1 MYMAPAVIWILL
13 IFIYPVGKVIFSS
26 FQIKQ
31 STSELAFSLKNF
43 NFLFKDE
50 IFWYA
55 LKNNFIFLLTIPVLL
70 FISILLSIILF
81 ERVKGWKISQSVL
94 LIPFV
99 LAIPIAG
106 VVFNYLLQY
115 HGAINEILRSVKLN
129 ALAKDWLV
137 EENLA
142 IPSIMA
148 VMIWREFGFGT
159 VLFLARLSNL
169 DEEILEAAMIDGAGW
184 WQRLFRI
191 IIPQMKT
198 IVEFYIIILALTIF
212 GWLFDYIY
220 VMTGRG
226 GLGFK
231 FTTMD
236 FYIYAYM
243 FIFKH
248 FGVAYAASS
257 VLLLISVILI
267 IFRWRITKNMKD

>member
-1 MYMAPAVIWILL
+1 MRRIKPYLYLAPAVIWIL
-13 IFIYPVGKVIFSS
+13 IVFIYPSLKVIHSS

-31 STSELAFSLKNF
+31 SNTQLVFSLNNF
-43 NFLFKDE
+43 NILFRDE

-55 LKNNFIFLLTIPVLL
+55 IKNNLFFLLTIPVLL
-70 FISILLSIILF
+70 FISILLAIVLF
-81 ERVKGWKISQSVL
+81 ERSKGWKISQNVL

-115 HGAINEILRSVKLN
+115 NGTINEILRSIKLN
-129 ALAKDWLV
+129 FLTRDWLV
-137 EENLA
+137 EENTA

-148 VMIWREFGFGT
+148 VLIWREFGFGT
-159 VLFLARLSNL
+159 VLFLARLSSI
-169 DEEILEAAMIDGAGW
+169 DEEIIEAAMIDGAGW

-198 IVEFYIIILALTIF
+198 IVEFYIVILALTIF

-248 FGVAYAASS
+248 FGVAYAASFI
-257 VLLLISVILI
+257 LLLIQ
-267 IFRWRITKNMKD
+267 D